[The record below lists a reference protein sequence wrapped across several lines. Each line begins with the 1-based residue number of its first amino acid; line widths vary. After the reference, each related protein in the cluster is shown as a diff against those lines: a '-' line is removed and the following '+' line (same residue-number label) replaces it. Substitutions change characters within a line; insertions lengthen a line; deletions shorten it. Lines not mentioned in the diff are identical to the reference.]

1 MPTPVERVPFGPTLT
16 IDRHRLD
23 NGLTVLCVVDPSAPV
38 ICYQTWFAVGS
49 RHERQGKTGIAHLF
63 EHLMFNESEGFAYGE
78 LDRRLEEAGAESN
91 AATFLD
97 WTYYHE
103 NLPKEALGLVIEL
116 ESDRLQGLVL
126 REPQLE
132 SEREVVMN
140 ERRQTVDDDV
150 DGAVTEL
157 LYSHAFSAHGY
168 RWPTIGTMQDI
179 QRLSLEDCRRFYATY
194 YAPNNAT
201 LVVVGDVDP
210 AELLALVEERYGSI
224 PAATIPVEDARP
236 EPPQTAERR
245 VDTHQPTET
254 SKLAIGYKSPAMG
267 DVDHAPLVLLNEIL
281 FGGRGSRV
289 HRALVQQ
296 QEVASEVGGYV
307 GNFRDPSL
315 WDMYLTAHAGL
326 SPDDVLA
333 ALDRELDALDRQSPS
348 EDELVRA
355 RSRIELA
362 TPQGLETAGGKAE
375 HIGFGELVLADPAA
389 LWSRLE
395 VYARVTR
402 DDLLRVARRYLRR
415 EARTV
420 IAVHPRG
427 EGTGETAS
435 ERGAG

>member
-103 NLPKEALGLVIEL
+103 NLPKEALALVIEL
-116 ESDRLQGLVL
+116 ESDRLQRLVL

-157 LYSHAFSAHGY
+157 LYSHAFSTHGY
-168 RWPTIGTMQDI
+168 RWPTIGTMEDI
-179 QRLSLEDCRRFYATY
+179 QRLSLEDCRRFYGTY

-236 EPPQTAERR
+236 EPPQTSERR
-245 VDTHQPTET
+245 VETHQPTET

-281 FGGRGSRV
+281 FGGRGSRI
-289 HRALVQQ
+289 HRALVQR

-362 TPQGLETAGGKAE
+362 TLQGLETAGGKAE